1 MISKE
6 TVILA
11 LKQCEDPELAIDV
24 YTLGLIYDIICGE
37 ETVEVKMTLTSPM
50 CPYGP
55 WLLNEIEGKVKEVT
69 QAKTVKID
77 LVFEPL
83 WQPTEE
89 VKLLL
94 GI

>member
-6 TVILA
+6 QVIQA
-11 LKQCEDPELAIDV
+11 LKQCEDPELQIDV
-24 YTLGLIYDIICGE
+24 YTLGLIYDIRCSE
-37 ETVEVKMTLTSPM
+37 EKVDIKMTLTSPM

-55 WLLNEIEGKVKEVT
+55 WLLNEVETNVKEIT
-69 QAKTVKID
+69 NAKEVKID

-83 WQPTEE
+83 WQPSEE
-89 VKLLL
+89 IKLLL